1 MRPWLWLRVGPILC
15 LGMILLPPC
24 AHGADEEGVT
34 KDLHPWGRFY
44 NHRGAWKRYRVV
56 TETLDAA
63 GQVAGTSITETKTSL
78 EEADDEGVTL
88 RVESIVEIAGKRL
101 SAEPKR
107 VRQGLRGD
115 GAIGKAVV
123 RNVGAGHVVI
133 EGQKIPCR
141 VEEAEID
148 GPNGKTVTRTY
159 YSRFLPPY
167 VLQRESKTT
176 GPDGKVVEE
185 HSFRVLSLDRP
196 CAVVPQI
203 RRAAWV
209 EAVSTTPNGST
220 VTRAYTSIKVPGGV
234 ICHDTDERDP
244 QGRLVR
250 HSRLVLLDFGLEP
263 DKEEGADLG
272 RVRGRGRRANRAGSP

>member
-1 MRPWLWLRVGPILC
+1 MRTWLRLSLALC
-15 LGMILLPPC
+15 LGTILLPPW
-24 AHGADEEGVT
+24 AHCADEEGVT
-34 KDLHPWGRFY
+34 KDLHPWGRFHSY
-44 NHRGAWKRYRVV
+44 RGAWKRYRVV

-63 GQVAGTSITETKTSL
+63 GQVASTSITETKTSL

-101 SAEPKR
+101 PAEPKR

-115 GAIGKAVV
+115 WSVGKAVV
-123 RNVGAGHVVI
+123 RNVNASHVTI

-148 GPNGKTVTRTY
+148 GPNGKTITRTY
-159 YSRFLPPY
+159 YSRLLPPY
-167 VLQRESKTT
+167 VLQRESKTL

-196 CAVVPQI
+196 CAIVPQI

-220 VTRAYTSIKVPGGV
+220 VTRAYTSMKVPGGV
-234 ICHDTDERDP
+234 VCHDTDERDAE
-244 QGRLVR
+244 GRIVR

-263 DKEEGADLG
+263 ENEEGVDFG
-272 RVRGRGRRANRAGSP
+272 RVRGRGRRAARAGSP

>member
-1 MRPWLWLRVGPILC
+1 MRSWLRLSPIVC
-15 LGMILLPPC
+15 LGLILISPGAHC
-24 AHGADEEGVT
+24 AEEEGVT
-34 KDLHPWGRFY
+34 KDLHPWGRFH

-56 TETLDAA
+56 TETLDAT
-63 GQVAGTSITETKTSL
+63 GQVTSTSITETKTSL
-78 EEADDEGVTL
+78 EDADDDGVTL

-115 GAIGKAVV
+115 WAEGKPVI
-123 RNVGAGHVVI
+123 RNVGASHVEI

-148 GPNGKTVTRTY
+148 GPNGKTITRTY

-167 VLQRESKTT
+167 VLLRESKTT
-176 GPDGKVVEE
+176 APDGKVLEQ

-196 CAVVPQI
+196 CAIVPQV

-220 VTRAYTSIKVPGGV
+220 VTRAYTSVKVPGGV
-234 ICHDTDERDP
+234 ICHDTEERDAE
-244 QGRLVR
+244 GRLVR
-250 HSRLVLLDFGLEP
+250 HSRLVLLDFGTEP
-263 DKEEGADLG
+263 EKEEAADFG
-272 RVRGRGRRANRAGSP
+272 RVRGRGRRANRARSP